1 MSTQLSNK
9 MISYSKVLVVLSLV
23 LAILLMSFR
32 QNYRVSQTSADTI
45 AIRGVAGDLWADK
58 QFGKRSFGEISPR
71 KIVPDKVF
79 SPGGVVV
86 DRSVSPGRA
95 YVWDSGNSRILG
107 INLQECY
114 AKGAGDR
121 CDPEIIIGQPSGE
134 DHGACNQD
142 ASFQTVPQRHPA
154 SASTICGIPEWTRTT
169 LEEKTFTSMYVNSAG
184 DLFVAD
190 IYNNRVLRF
199 NSPFTTD
206 TIADDVWG
214 QADFT
219 GNLCNRGGVWDGSRF
234 TYINPTANSLCLAS
248 TEGVGGGVTIDGD
261 GNLWVV
267 ESSNSRILRFP
278 NVSGTISKTAD
289 IVLGKANF
297 TTGGKGSQL
306 NRLSEPSSIDFDSLG
321 NLYVSDNG
329 NNRILRF
336 SPPFA
341 TNMLADSFL
350 GSGDFDGGN
359 IQSVQLNPAKDR
371 VLAYIVDGFNSKFR
385 IFNLTGTLVVNQ
397 FTNSNP
403 GGGSVGFDTNG
414 SIIVADYVADNN
426 VWRYDYNIGLNTF
439 TRNFSFFLPPFGY
452 NISSTDRMEQG
463 GWGGLGILSNGQ
475 MIATDGRLMFW
486 DNPLTSAD
494 GAAPTGFVGSTT
506 PPGID
511 SAYNIIAVDSQDRV
525 YAQNSYDEVEV
536 YQGPLTTSS
545 TPITTLHPPF
555 DVLGGGQIIGTGMN
569 IVGLAPTPDSEY
581 LWVSDSDRNRV
592 FRIREPLTNP
602 VVDIII
608 GQQNLAGT
616 SCNQG
621 LIPPPNVDGN
631 QVAGR
636 NMLCRPGTLRFD
648 NFGNLYISDHF
659 FESEGNWRLLMFS
672 GDLFPDNLTEPL
684 YNIFATKEFPRQN
697 TFGNISYSHATF
709 EVAFNSA
716 NRMVTGFNPY
726 LGPRTVRFYNNP
738 HLFNVSNPADPS
750 FATPAGQVNDFYG
763 WAFAMSFD
771 SNDNLYVFD
780 TNRGKISIYF
790 QPLGPVSPPTL
801 SQVTPVPSQTE
812 DNTPNYTFNSTNSG
826 TITYGGSCSSSTTSA
841 LVGNNTITLNQLSDG
856 TYSNC
861 TISVTDQFGYTS
873 NVLAINSFTI
883 IQRSAMLRR
892 KGDFNQNGVV
902 DLSDLS
908 ILASYW
914 NQSNSVADANDD
926 NFTNISDLSILAF
939 NWLQSF

>member
-9 MISYSKVLVVLSLV
+9 MISYSKVLLIISLI
-23 LAILLMSFR
+23 LAIVLMSFR
-32 QNYRVSQTSADTI
+32 QNYKVTQTSADTI
-45 AIRGVAGDLWADK
+45 AIRGITGDLWADK

-95 YVWDSGNSRILG
+95 YIWDSGNSRILG
-107 INLQECY
+107 IDLQECY
-114 AKGAGDR
+114 SKGAGER
-121 CDPEIIIGQPSGE
+121 CSAEIVIGQPSGE
-134 DHGACNQD
+134 DHGACNRD
-142 ASFQTVPQRHPA
+142 SSFQTVPERHPA
-154 SASTICGIPEWTRTT
+154 SASTLCGMPEWTRTT
-169 LEEKTFTSMYVNSAG
+169 LEEKTFSSMYVNSSG

-190 IYNNRVLRF
+190 IYNHRVLRF

-214 QADFT
+214 QSDFT
-219 GNLCNRGGVWDGSRF
+219 GNLCNRGGVWDGSRY
-234 TYINPTANSLCLAS
+234 TEVNPTAQTLCFA
-248 TEGVGGGVTIDGD
+248 TVFEFGGGVTMDTS

-289 IVLGKANF
+289 IVIGKSNF
-297 TTGGKGSQL
+297 TSMGDGSEL
-306 NRLSEPSSIDFDSLG
+306 NRLSDPSSIDFDQSG
-321 NLYVSDNG
+321 RLYVSDNG
-329 NNRILRF
+329 NNRILRYT
-336 SPPFA
+336 PPFS
-341 TNMLADSFL
+341 TNMFGDVFL
-350 GSGDFDGGN
+350 DGDDFDGMN
-359 IQSVQLNPAKDR
+359 IQSIQFNPAKDR
-371 VLAYIVDGFNSKFR
+371 LITYSSANFNSKFR
-385 IFNLTGTLVVNQ
+385 IWNLSGSQVVGQ

-403 GGGSVGFDTNG
+403 GGGSIGFDATG
-414 SIIVADYVADNN
+414 GIIISDYAADNN
-426 VWRYDYNIGLNTF
+426 VWRYDFNSGLNSYV
-439 TRNFSFFLPPFGY
+439 RNFSFFQPPFGY
-452 NISSTDRMEQG
+452 NLSSVERLEQG
-463 GWGGLGILSNGQ
+463 GWAGLAILSNGQ
-475 MIATDGRLMFW
+475 MIVTDGRLMYW
-486 DNPLTSAD
+486 DNPLSAPD
-494 GAAPTGFVGSTT
+494 GSPPSGFVGSTS
-506 PPGID
+506 PPGVD
-511 SAYNIIAVDSQDRV
+511 FAYNILAIDKADRV
-525 YAQNSYDEVEV
+525 YAQNSYDEIEV
-536 YQGPLTTSS
+536 YQGPLSTSS
-545 TPITTLHPPF
+545 SPIAVLHPPF
-555 DVLGGGQIIGTGMN
+555 NVLGGGQISGSGMN
-569 IVGLAPTPDSEY
+569 IVGMAVTGNSEY
-581 LWVSDSDRNRV
+581 LWISDSDRNRV
-592 FRIREPLTNP
+592 LRIRDPLVNP

-621 LIPPPNVDGN
+621 IVPPPNVDGN
-631 QVAGR
+631 QIAAR

-672 GDLFPDNLTEPL
+672 ANLFPDNLSTPL
-684 YNIFATKEFPRQN
+684 YNLFATKEFPRQD
-697 TFGNISYSHATF
+697 THGNISHSHATF

-716 NRMVTGFNPY
+716 NRMATGFNPY
-726 LGPRTVRFYNNP
+726 LGPRNIKFYNNP
-738 HLFNVSNPADPS
+738 HLYNESNPSDPS
-750 FATPAGQVNDFYG
+750 FAIPFAQVNDFYG

-771 SNDNLYVFD
+771 SNDNLYVYD

-801 SQVTPVPSQTE
+801 SQVTPIPNQTE
-812 DNTPNYTFNSTNSG
+812 DTTPSYTFNSTNSG
-826 TITYGGSCSSSTTSA
+826 TISYGGSCSSPTTSA
-841 LVGNNTITLNQLSDG
+841 LVGNNTITFNQLSEG

-861 TISVTDQFGYTS
+861 TINVTDQFGYTS
-873 NVLAINSFTI
+873 DTLVINSFTI

-892 KGDFNQNGVV
+892 KGDFNLNGVV